1 MPFSFRAL
9 TPGSGEIIVERPG
22 EALKGPVI
30 KNMNSLFKIVGTK
43 GVEAPKGPVIKT

>member
-22 EALKGPVI
+22 EAQGGPERPCY
-30 KNMNSLFKIVGTK
+30 KKHELSF
-43 GVEAPKGPVIKT
+43 